1 MSSRESYPGEG
12 AVGSLA
18 ALAVLLLLVATVI
31 CLWLTIKFLELVVR
45 QLVAHPRC
53 KPLWAAVIGWCVL
66 SSAAV
71 VTFGAEAWLNALAV
85 LSALVLLV
93 TAKVVEL
100 SSTCS
105 MSPGGTW
112 QQPKKPQNRK
122 DSCDGL
128 PNYSVPDDF
137 CSTPGDSTR

>member
-12 AVGSLA
+12 AVSSLA
-18 ALAVLLLLVATVI
+18 ALASLLLLVATVM

-71 VTFGAEAWLNALAV
+71 VTFGAETWLNALAV
-85 LSALVLLV
+85 LSTLVLFV

-100 SSTCS
+100 YYAEIAQETLTNEHVITQVLHE
-105 MSPGGTW
+105 PWW
-112 QQPKKPQNRK
+112 QL
-122 DSCDGL
+122 DAA
-128 PNYSVPDDF
+128 
-137 CSTPGDSTR
+137 